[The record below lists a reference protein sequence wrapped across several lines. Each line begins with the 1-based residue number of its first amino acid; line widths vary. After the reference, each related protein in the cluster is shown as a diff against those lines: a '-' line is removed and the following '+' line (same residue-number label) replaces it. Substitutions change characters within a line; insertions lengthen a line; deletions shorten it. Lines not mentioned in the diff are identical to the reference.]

1 MKDEL
6 KKILLGTQ
14 LNDLEQ
20 RIQKMIQEKKE
31 PKTTSSPSDKIM
43 EELQN
48 SEGFQSIKQ
57 RLTQDSTNFT
67 HWSSLENKATND
79 RIDKKLDALQ
89 DALEQAKAEAS
100 PDSKDLFSTLKD
112 ILIKNK

>member
-6 KKILLGTQ
+6 KKMLLGPQ

-20 RIQKMIQEKKE
+20 RILKMTQETE
-31 PKTTSSPSDKIM
+31 ATKTTDSSGKKMM

-57 RLTQDSTNFT
+57 RLTQDTNNFLQ
-67 HWSSLENKATND
+67 WSALENKATND
-79 RIDKKLDALQ
+79 RIDKKLDALE
-89 DALEQAKAEAS
+89 DALEQAKAQAS
-100 PDSKDLFSTLKD
+100 PDSKELFSTLKD
-112 ILIKNK
+112 ILINNK